1 MQWCSR
7 QSWTMIGFDWAVDIN
22 EWEAVCQFRLESWLS
37 CLVSLWVHRARKA
50 GCSAYNLPPRA
61 PIYPRTMRKAKRP
74 SVCHFHLDWSWSN
87 PSCHSSS
94 SCESRKLLLPA
105 SAGSACRPSFYRGC
119 KQQKSRHAN
128 DSGDSSESKANKR
141 HGKQLDFQESFSTA
155 QYSLHCR
162 RFVVVRGVDRSIGI
176 TCQAWSGNAH
186 RPWDW
191 DAFWLR
197 RFWML
202 GERGKFRADF

>member
-1 MQWCSR
+1 
-7 QSWTMIGFDWAVDIN
+7 MIGFDWAVDID

-37 CLVSLWVHRARKA
+37 CLVSLSVHRARKA

-61 PIYPRTMRKAKRP
+61 AAHPYILGRCAKPGDPRFATSTWIGADQTQVAIPLPRAKA
-74 SVCHFHLDWSWSN
+74 
-87 PSCHSSS
+87 
-94 SCESRKLLLPA
+94 EATLLPA
-105 SAGSACRPSFYRGC
+105 AAGSACRPSFYRLQATKVSAC
-119 KQQKSRHAN
+119 HAN

-176 TCQAWSGNAH
+176 TCQA
-186 RPWDW
+186 
-191 DAFWLR
+191 
-197 RFWML
+197 
-202 GERGKFRADF
+202 

>member
-1 MQWCSR
+1 MQCDVAVSHGPWLGL
-7 QSWTMIGFDWAVDIN
+7 IGPSISTNGKRFVSSDLRVGWVASSVFCEFTEPERPAVLRTT
-22 EWEAVCQFRLESWLS
+22 CR
-37 CLVSLWVHRARKA
+37 RAHPYILGRCAKPRDPRFA
-50 GCSAYNLPPRA
+50 TSTWIGADQTQVVIPLPRA
-61 PIYPRTMRKAKRP
+61 KAESYSSLRP
-74 SVCHFHLDWSWSN
+74 QEVH
-87 PSCHSSS
+87 
-94 SCESRKLLLPA
+94 
-105 SAGSACRPSFYRGC
+105 AGRPL
-119 KQQKSRHAN
+119 H
-128 DSGDSSESKANKR
+128 SGDSSESKANKR